1 MNKLNTEIK
10 SALVRNIV
18 NDLDTYAC
26 FDYVDRKGNLTKRVV
41 KVDSFK
47 PDENGNWTFY
57 CYSDGIGGGG
67 GIRSFKGSRISN
79 FRLVESVNA

>member
-10 SALVRNIV
+10 AAIVTNVV
-18 NDLDTYAC
+18 NDLDTYAK
-26 FDYVDRKGNLTKRVV
+26 FDYVDRKGNRSERLVRI
-41 KVDSFK
+41 DSLK

-57 CYSDGIGGGG
+57 CYSNGLGEGG

-79 FRLVESVNA
+79 LRVVKTASA